1 MPRKKP
7 SERAYARL
15 TRHERQTSGR
25 MLDRGKGCREIARE
39 IGRAPSTVANEV
51 ERHRFVTSPRAARGA
66 RALMDAFGVEALEPG
81 ELDLTP
87 GCVERARTE
96 RGEAPPAE

>member
-1 MPRKKP
+1 MSVEDSPFSWGPDGPAPDDEEAAMPKKKKP

-15 TRHERQTSGR
+15 TRHERQAIER

-51 ERHRFVTSPRAARGA
+51 ERHRFATSP
-66 RALMDAFGVEALEPG
+66 
-81 ELDLTP
+81 
-87 GCVERARTE
+87 
-96 RGEAPPAE
+96 